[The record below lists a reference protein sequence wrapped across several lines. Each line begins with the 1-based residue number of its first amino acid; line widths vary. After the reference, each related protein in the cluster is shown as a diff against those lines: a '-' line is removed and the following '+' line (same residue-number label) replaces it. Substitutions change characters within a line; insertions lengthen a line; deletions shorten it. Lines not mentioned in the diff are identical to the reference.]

1 MRGRHGPLRPQD
13 AVGALTELRCPGA
26 VFAGP
31 FRRSPG
37 KSVGDLAGHERQ
49 SLVLVVDGV
58 GGQDD
63 RSPHAAA
70 LQRAGL
76 VVGDAQG
83 YLHVLSKDNG
93 DTLSRISLDG
103 SALAG
108 APVLAANTL
117 VVVTAKG
124 LVAGLRPGN

>member
-1 MRGRHGPLRPQD
+1 
-13 AVGALTELRCPGA
+13 VGAW
-26 VFAGP
+26 
-31 FRRSPG
+31 RRSDGERVWSTQNLRFRGLSAP
-37 KSVGDLAGHERQ
+37 LALG
-49 SLVLVVDGV
+49 
-58 GGQDD
+58 
-63 RSPHAAA
+63 
-70 LQRAGL
+70 AGL

-83 YLHVLSKDNG
+83 YLHVLSKENG